1 MSKLELL
8 ATALEYVEQHL
19 QEDLHT
25 EDVAAACFCS
35 KSTLEKLF
43 RQINHISVRDYMTR
57 RRMTKAART
66 LVEHPEMGILEVA
79 VAYGYSSNEAFTRA
93 FCQTWNCLPSKLRE
107 NKRVLE
113 LFPRISI
120 PLESGENNMK
130 ETSHRKFDISELYDL
145 FQSRRNCYFVCCD
158 INHLIP
164 INEIS
169 HKAGDLA
176 ILESMRRIEA
186 VAGKEDILFRIGGDE
201 FALLTNSEDEIY
213 AKGLAE
219 QILQSNGKCIEFE
232 GQSIPLS
239 LYAGILK
246 LEKKSVRYSEMFTE
260 LQSVILQAKREV
272 DPTNLA

>member
-93 FCQTWNCLPSKLRE
+93 F
-107 NKRVLE
+107 
-113 LFPRISI
+113 
-120 PLESGENNMK
+120 
-130 ETSHRKFDISELYDL
+130 
-145 FQSRRNCYFVCCD
+145 
-158 INHLIP
+158 
-164 INEIS
+164 
-169 HKAGDLA
+169 
-176 ILESMRRIEA
+176 
-186 VAGKEDILFRIGGDE
+186 
-201 FALLTNSEDEIY
+201 
-213 AKGLAE
+213 
-219 QILQSNGKCIEFE
+219 
-232 GQSIPLS
+232 
-239 LYAGILK
+239 
-246 LEKKSVRYSEMFTE
+246 
-260 LQSVILQAKREV
+260 
-272 DPTNLA
+272 